1 MRKIR
6 LIPRLDIKGPNLI
19 KGIHLEGLRI
29 IGDPNKHALEYYN
42 DGADELLYMDS
53 VASLYGRNNLEDLIS
68 KAVKNVFIPI
78 TVGGGIRSLDNAYK
92 IFKSGADKIAV
103 NTAIV
108 KNKSLLSELV
118 KEFGSQS
125 IVISIEAKKIF
136 ENKWEIF
143 TECGREK
150 TGKDVIEWAK
160 ETVDLGAGEILVT
173 SIDQEGTRK
182 GFDINLVK
190 NLSNLFS
197 IPVIASGG
205 MGNIDHLIDL
215 INQTNIDAVC
225 MADILHYKKSTITKI
240 KSEMLKKKF
249 PVRRYYE

>member
-19 KGIHLEGLRI
+19 KGINLEGLRI
-29 IGDPNKHALEYYN
+29 IGDPNKYALEYYHS
-42 DGADELLYMDS
+42 GADELLYMDS
-53 VASLYGRNNLEDLIS
+53 VASLYGRNSLEDLIS

-92 IFKSGADKIAV
+92 MFKCGADKIAV

-108 KNKSLLSELV
+108 KKKSLLSELV

-125 IVISIEAKKIF
+125 IVISIEAKKIS
-136 ENKWEIF
+136 ENKWEVY

-150 TGKDVIEWAK
+150 TGKDVMEWAK
-160 ETVDLGAGEILVT
+160 ETVDLGAGEILIT

-190 NLSNLFS
+190 NLSDLFS

-205 MGNIDHLIDL
+205 MGNIDHLSDL
-215 INQTNIDAVC
+215 IEQTNIDAVC
-225 MADILHYKKSTITKI
+225 MAYILHYKKSSIPKI
-240 KSEMLKKKF
+240 KSEMIKKGF
-249 PVRRYYE
+249 SVRKYYD